1 VRPVRNVNLHI
12 AKLTLFNLLSG
23 ADLLLTWRLIRRGQ
37 GLVYECNPIASAWLS
52 SFGWAGLVAFKL
64 AMMATIGFLA
74 ILISVRH
81 PKVSGRILLFGC
93 LVTAA
98 VVIYSCYL
106 THLIGVEFADIWD
119 DDTRALDDSDFLFD
133 LQRRE
138 SHRQLLAQLRGRL
151 IDGRSSLD
159 QAVAELE
166 GFKDVPNPPWLRVY
180 EERCPGL
187 SHREYLAQ
195 HLLYHTMAE
204 LTLSSAEATRFS
216 ARVQGQY
223 QAAFGRP
230 LPVPLPRISNIQ
242 IAAKKE

>member
-1 VRPVRNVNLHI
+1 MAGRRCLPSCQPFSLPPRRSTKSPTSLHTSSGPRPRPRKRFGLVLASMSTHVPAASGMGCLRGRALARPLTQIRVRPVRNVNLHI

-37 GLVYECNPIASAWLS
+37 GIVYECNPIASAWLS

-119 DDTRALDDSDFLFD
+119 DDTRALISPV
-133 LQRRE
+133 E
-138 SHRQLLAQLRGRL
+138 RG
-151 IDGRSSLD
+151 
-159 QAVAELE
+159 
-166 GFKDVPNPPWLRVY
+166 P
-180 EERCPGL
+180 
-187 SHREYLAQ
+187 
-195 HLLYHTMAE
+195 
-204 LTLSSAEATRFS
+204 
-216 ARVQGQY
+216 
-223 QAAFGRP
+223 
-230 LPVPLPRISNIQ
+230 
-242 IAAKKE
+242 